1 MGEQAWTQSWKAP
14 RDHPA
19 ETTEVLYLK
28 YHGYRRRQAARLLH
42 VMPREAVRELYGEA
56 REWAQARG
64 LHDIQD
70 PMATLVRFAE
80 HLLPLP
86 PFEVWLAD
94 REQYPLCH
102 IEDSNEGPHA
112 ASMGAAGTVGRPA
125 LQLRGPVLD
134 RIAAR
139 LSGRRR
145 VARLPPFPSA
155 GQHPA
160 PSHGQHL
167 PRGNRQGG
175 AAEVQGSSTAPLW
188 GRSCGPFCPE
198 IARAAS
204 SAGSIHD
211 P

>member
-1 MGEQAWTQSWKAP
+1 MAEQAWTQSWKAP

-19 ETTEVLYLK
+19 EATEVLYLK

-56 REWAQARG
+56 REWAQGRG
-64 LHDIQD
+64 LHDVQD

-112 ASMGAAGTVGRPA
+112 AKVGQPGRLEDRHFNYAGRSWVASLHVFRDGTIWRGFLRFRQRGSTGRYHTA
-125 LQLRGPVLD
+125 NIFLEET
-134 RIAAR
+134 AR
-139 LSGRRR
+139 
-145 VARLPPFPSA
+145 
-155 GQHPA
+155 
-160 PSHGQHL
+160 
-167 PRGNRQGG
+167 
-175 AAEVQGSSTAPLW
+175 EVQRRFREFDRATLGAFL
-188 GRSCGPFCPE
+188 RSVLP
-198 IARAAS
+198 
-204 SAGSIHD
+204 
-211 P
+211 